1 MIPNVP
7 ERAYSQYRSKPKFID
22 WLAISRKLGG
32 EIAAAAVAVRESYD
46 IDKAEGEQ
54 LDVIGRIVVFPRD
67 FIGQLAM
74 ETAEFDLSD
83 GAECGDTDAIFSE
96 ARVSDDAQMS
106 DALYRLAIKAKIMK
120 NVGDATI
127 ESIIQQMVFLVGPTF
142 LRINDTEDMKFS
154 IEFSG
159 DLTEIERWAL
169 FNANLVQKPQGV
181 QFMGFLELT
190 NMAEFGNEDIEFG
203 DDDESQFSDFIGG

>member
-7 ERAYSQYRSKPKFID
+7 ERAYSQYRNQPKFMD
-22 WLAISRKLGG
+22 WLAIARKMGG

-67 FIGQLAM
+67 FIGQITM

-83 GAECGDTDAIFSE
+83 GAECGDDEAMFSE
-96 ARVSDDAQMS
+96 ARVSDDSQMA
-106 DALYRLAIKAKIMK
+106 DDLYRLAIKAKIMK

-127 ESIIQQMVFLVGPTF
+127 ESIIQQMSFLVGPKF
-142 LRINDTEDMKFS
+142 LRINDTEDMRFTV
-154 IEFSG
+154 EFAGEIS
-159 DLTEIERWAL
+159 EIERWAL
-169 FNANLVQKPQGV
+169 FNVDLIQKPQGV
-181 QFMGFLELT
+181 RFDGFLEL
-190 NMAEFGNEDIEFG
+190 NAMVEFDDSDMEFG
-203 DDDESQFSDFIGG
+203 DDEVMFSDFTRG